1 MNILAFLAYSIIVT
15 FTPGP
20 SNIIIFSTAQNHGY
34 RKALE
39 FVAGATI
46 AFGILLTLSAT
57 LNSYLF
63 SIIPAIKQLMG
74 IVGAAYMLYLAW
86 KILKMDTGQTSDHTG
101 GFITGFT
108 MQFINPKA
116 LLFTL
121 TVLAN
126 FVIPSYSDPLDIAAF
141 VAILTI
147 IGCCAYSSWVV
158 LGTLFRRYLS
168 RYRKQTNIILSLT
181 MIYCAWTVS
190 GLENIIQ
197 I

>member
-1 MNILAFLAYSIIVT
+1 MNIPAFLAYSIVVT

-20 SNIIIFSTAQNHGY
+20 SNIVIFSTAQNQGY

-63 SIIPAIKQLMG
+63 NIIPAIKQIMG

-86 KILKMDTGQTSDHTG
+86 KILHMDDGGETERSG
-101 GFITGFT
+101 GFLTGFT
-108 MQFINPKA
+108 MQFINPKVI
-116 LLFTL
+116 LFTL

-126 FVIPSYSDPLDIAAF
+126 FVIPAYSDPLDIALF
-141 VAILTI
+141 VAILTV

-158 LGTLFRRYLS
+158 MGSLFRRYL
-168 RYRKQTNIILSLT
+168 RPYQRQANIILSLT
-181 MIYCAWTVS
+181 MVYCAWAVS
-190 GLENIIQ
+190 GLDSII
-197 I
+197 